1 MLVRKTRGFLCLS
14 RIMKKLPYGI
24 SDYERIIEDN
34 YYYVDKTNYIEL
46 LENLA
51 EPYIMFL
58 RPRKFGKTLFAS
70 VLENYYDI
78 NKKDKFKK
86 LFNNTYIG
94 ENPTQLKN
102 SYYILRFNFSGIDTK
117 NEETTIRGFKKEV
130 ASSIELFV
138 NSYKLDFY
146 INNDDEAENILDNLF
161 KAFRIQKQ
169 DKKIYVIVD
178 EYDHFA
184 NELLGFKSDHFK
196 NLISKNGKV
205 RKWYEI
211 LKKGTE
217 SVVDRIFITGVAPIT
232 LDSMT
237 SGFNIGSD
245 KTQDLRFN
253 EMMGFTK
260 EELEKLMIDQQ
271 MQNDEQEKLFPIMK
285 ENYNGYKFSIKASK
299 KIYNSNMC
307 LYFLNEYI
315 TYREI
320 PEKLVDVNI
329 ASDYNKIGNML
340 TLCKNENRLDI
351 IEATVLGE
359 KIQTDIVQKFNPSI
373 EFGEKELVSM
383 LYYLGYLTIDGER
396 LGRAEL
402 KIPNQVM
409 REIYADYFLKMLEN
423 DTNLK
428 INEKD
433 YNEVLEQMALEGKI
447 DKIIEI
453 MEKYLKNLS
462 NRDFMNFDEKY
473 IKVMFYSIAMSLDI
487 YIVKSELELGRGY
500 ADLLLVPKDID
511 KDYYSII
518 IEFKY
523 LKKSEENE
531 LVKKQKKAKEQ
542 IKKYSSSEEIKR
554 IKKLNKYIIVGINDK
569 LFVKEI

>member
-260 EELEKLMIDQQ
+260 EELEKLMVDQEIQ
-271 MQNDEQEKLFPIMK
+271 KDEQEKLFPIMK

-299 KIYNSNMC
+299 KVYNSNMC

-315 TYREI
+315 TYRAI

-531 LVKKQKKAKEQ
+531 LVKKQKEAKEQ

-569 LFVKEI
+569 LFVKQI